1 MLSRTADHLFWM
13 ARYTERAENTA
24 RMLDANYQMSLV
36 PQSDEYAALGWR
48 AMLSI
53 SELAD
58 IYAAAHRSMTSR
70 DVIAFMS
77 SDRDNLSSIISC
89 LCAARENARAVRG
102 SITTELWETINTT
115 WLESQRMLADGVLAR
130 DPCEFFEWVKFRSH
144 LSRGVQLGTMVK
156 DEAFYFMRLGT
167 FLERADNTARILD
180 VKFQMLEERSGMQTP
195 PPAQSLDYY
204 HWAAV
209 LRSVSGF
216 EVYRKVYRD
225 VITPER
231 VAGLLVLFADW
242 PRSLAASLD
251 EVRQIIARVRN
262 PRSGRA
268 EAMAVQLH
276 NDVCACFIGE
286 ILRDGLHGW
295 LTEFLARVNEL
306 GSCISR
312 DFLVPLAP
320 EPALEQTQTQTQT
333 QEGAQGE
340 TQGHAQTQTQTR
352 THTAAHST

>member
-24 RMLDANYQMSLV
+24 RMLDANYQMSLL
-36 PQSDEYAALGWR
+36 PQSDDYAALGWR

-53 SELAD
+53 SELAG
-58 IYAAAHRSMTSR
+58 IYAAGHPSMTSR

-77 SDRDNLSSIISC
+77 SDRDNLSSIVSC
-89 LCAARENARAVRG
+89 LRASRENARAVRG
-102 SITTELWETINTT
+102 SITTELWETLNTT
-115 WLESQRMLADGVLAR
+115 WLESQRMLADGVLER

-156 DEAFYFMRLGT
+156 DEAFYFMRLGI

-180 VKFQMLEERSGMQTP
+180 VKYEMLEQRGGALAQP
-195 PPAQSLDYY
+195 LAQSLDYY

-231 VAGLLVLFADW
+231 VASLLISFADW

-251 EVRQIIARVRN
+251 EVRQILARVRN
-262 PRSGRA
+262 PRSTEA
-268 EAMAVQLH
+268 EAMAAGLH
-276 NDVCACFIGE
+276 AHVCASPIGE
-286 ILRDGLHGW
+286 ILRAGLHAW
-295 LTEFLARVNEL
+295 LTDFLARVNDL

-312 DFLVPLAP
+312 EFLVPLAP
-320 EPALEQTQTQTQT
+320 EPAPMMMQS
-333 QEGAQGE
+333 A
-340 TQGHAQTQTQTR
+340 HA
-352 THTAAHST
+352 A

>member
-24 RMLDANYQMSLV
+24 RMLDANYQMALL

-58 IYAAAHRSMTSR
+58 RYEAAHPRMTSR

-77 SDRDNLSSIISC
+77 SDRDNLSSIVNC
-89 LCAARENARAVRG
+89 LRAARENARAVRG
-102 SITTELWETINTT
+102 AITTDLWETLNTT
-115 WLESQRMLADGVLAR
+115 WLESQRMLADGVLDR
-130 DPCEFFEWVKFRSH
+130 DPGQFFEWVKFRSH

-180 VKFQMLEERSGMQTP
+180 VKYEMLEQRGGMLTQP
-195 PPAQSLDYY
+195 LAQSLDYY

-231 VAGLLVLFADW
+231 VADLLILFADW

-262 PRSGRA
+262 ARSAHA

-276 NDVCACFIGE
+276 ADVRAASIGD
-286 ILRDGLHGW
+286 ILRGGLHAW
-295 LTEFLARVNEL
+295 LTDFLVRINEL
-306 GSCISR
+306 GSRVSR

-320 EPALEQTQTQTQT
+320 EPEAAVVQTASQSQSQSSQTQSQSQTQTQSQS
-333 QEGAQGE
+333 QP
-340 TQGHAQTQTQTR
+340 HA
-352 THTAAHST
+352 A